1 MQQVLFAAKP
11 LFSQPFEKSRLAE
24 GLPEDRLD
32 RGLPE

>member
-1 MQQVLFAAKP
+1 MRGLLHL